1 MNKKLLLVEDDK
13 NTQNIYKKMFATYFD
28 VQVCDNDDTFYK
40 LLRKY
45 KFDIILMDIS
55 LKGIKDGL
63 QLTREIKNDNDFKNI
78 PVICLTAHAFP
89 QDRENAISAGVDD
102 FLTKP
107 VESSRLIQIL
117 LKAVEKK
124 K

>member
-13 NTQNIYKKMFATYFD
+13 NTQNIYKKMFASYFD
-28 VQVCDNDDTFYK
+28 VQVCDNDDAFYK

-63 QLTREIKNDNDFKNI
+63 QLTREIKSDNNFKHI

-89 QDRENAISAGVDD
+89 QDRENAILAGVDD

-107 VESSRLIQIL
+107 VESARLIQIL

>member
-13 NTQNIYKKMFATYFD
+13 NTQNIYKKMFTTYFD

>member
-13 NTQNIYKKMFATYFD
+13 NTQNIYKKMFANHFD
-28 VQVCDNDDTFYK
+28 VHVCDNDDAFYK
-40 LLRKY
+40 LLGKY

-63 QLTREIKNDNDFKNI
+63 QLTREIKNDNNYKNI

-107 VESSRLIQIL
+107 VESARLIQIL